1 VTGNLPNS
9 LEFLIR
15 HGYSVLFLSIL
26 AEQGA
31 LPLPSVPFLL
41 LYGALA
47 RAGKL
52 NLFVAILCGLCACLI
67 ADNLWFQLGRASGS
81 RILRFICRV
90 SLEPDSCVRQTENAF
105 VKYGLRSLLVSKFIP
120 GLNAVAAPIAGS
132 SRASW
137 PQFVLF
143 DSVGAIVWL
152 GAYLGLGYL
161 FADQLEIVAA
171 YALRMG
177 SSIVLLLVLACA
189 AWIVGKY
196 IHRRRFL
203 RKLSLARISAEE
215 LYRMLEAGQDV
226 MIVDLRHR
234 TDADPEDS
242 IPGALRMSPE
252 DLAERSHEIPRDRD
266 IVLFCS

>member
-1 VTGNLPNS
+1 
-9 LEFLIR
+9 
-15 HGYSVLFLSIL
+15 VLFLSIL
-26 AEQGA
+26 AEQSA
-31 LPLPSVPFLL
+31 LPLPSIPFLL

-47 RAGKL
+47 RSGRL
-52 NLFVAILCGLCACLI
+52 SLFVAILCGLCACLI
-67 ADNLWFQLGRASGS
+67 ADNLWFQLGRARGS

-105 VKYGLRSLLVSKFIP
+105 VKYGLRSLLVSKFVP

-137 PQFVLF
+137 PEFVLF
-143 DSVGAIVWL
+143 DSVGSVVWL
-152 GAYLGLGYL
+152 GAYMGLGYV

-177 SSIVLLLVLACA
+177 SSIVTLLVLAAA
-189 AWIVGKY
+189 AWIAGKY
-196 IHRRRFL
+196 VHRRRFL

-215 LYRMLEAGQDV
+215 LRRMLEAGQEV

-234 TDADPEDS
+234 MEADPDDS

-266 IVLFCS
+266 IVLLCS